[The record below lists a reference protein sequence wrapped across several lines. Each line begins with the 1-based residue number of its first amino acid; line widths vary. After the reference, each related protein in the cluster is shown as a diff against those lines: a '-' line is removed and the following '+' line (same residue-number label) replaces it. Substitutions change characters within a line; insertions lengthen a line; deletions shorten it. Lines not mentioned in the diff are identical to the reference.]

1 MLKPDRTPQCD
12 ACLKQYDEVLNCLKR
27 GDYALRSLNSS
38 AIDGGPLGDTFR
50 QLASQL
56 EQQALETEKINQ
68 ITANINAGLLLDDIL
83 ERVYHDFRHVIPY
96 NRIGFALIEDDGRTV
111 RAHWA
116 KSDQM
121 ILKLT
126 KDYSAELAG
135 SSLETIIA
143 TGRPRIL
150 NDLAAYLRGKPH
162 SASTRLVF
170 EEGMRSSLTCPLIA
184 NGAPVGFM
192 FFSSTQPNTY
202 IDVHVDTFKRIAGQL
217 SVILEKGRLV
227 TELSA
232 QKVEIER
239 QNAEL
244 QRLSELKN
252 TFLGIAAH
260 DLRGPI
266 GNIQMIAD
274 LLSSET
280 ISVSPSERASLLG
293 DIGKH
298 TGHILALLDD
308 LLDVTRIE
316 SGKLELRFEN
326 INLSQFLLDI
336 IYRHKMM
343 ATVKGTRVQAGSIPE
358 GDIRADPARLRQVL
372 DNLISNAVKYSPPGS
387 LVTVDAGKDGT
398 GWRVNVRDQGP
409 GITDQDRRR
418 LFQDFAKLSARPT
431 GGEKSTGL
439 GLAITRRIVEAHGGK
454 IDVDSVPGEG
464 ATFWF
469 SLPDSF

>member
-1 MLKPDRTPQCD
+1 MLKPDTTSQCET
-12 ACLKQYDEVLNCLKR
+12 CLKQCDEVLDCLR
-27 GDYALRSLNSS
+27 QGDYALRSLNFST
-38 AIDGGPLGDTFR
+38 IDGGPLDNAFR
-50 QLASQL
+50 RLAAQL

-83 ERVYHDFRHVIPY
+83 ELVYHDFRHVIPY
-96 NRIGFALIEDDGRTV
+96 NRIGFALIENDGRTV
-111 RAHWA
+111 RAYWA
-116 KSDQM
+116 KSDQPA
-121 ILKLT
+121 LRLT
-126 KDYSAELAG
+126 KDYAAELAG

-162 SASTRLVF
+162 SASTQLIF
-170 EEGMRSSLTCPLIA
+170 EEGMRSSLTCPLTA

-192 FFSSTQPNTY
+192 FFSSTRPNTY
-202 IDVHVDTFKRIAGQL
+202 IDVHVDTFRRIAGQL

-232 QKVEIER
+232 QKAEIER
-239 QNAEL
+239 QNTEL
-244 QRLSELKN
+244 QRLGELKN

-274 LLSSET
+274 LLNNKT
-280 ISVSPSERASLLG
+280 IQINAAERVSLLN

-298 TGHILALLDD
+298 TSHILTLLDD

-316 SGKLELRFEN
+316 SGKLELRFEA
-326 INLSQFLLDI
+326 INLRRFLPEVI
-336 IYRHKMM
+336 HRHNMM
-343 ATVKGTRVQAGSIPE
+343 AATKGTRVQLGPVAE
-358 GDIRADPARLRQVL
+358 GDVQADPARLRQVL
-372 DNLISNAVKYSPPGS
+372 DNLISNAVKYSAPGS
-387 LVTVDAGKDGT
+387 LVTVDAGKDET

-418 LFQDFAKLSARPT
+418 LFQDFAKLSAQPT
-431 GGEKSTGL
+431 GGERSTGL

-454 IDVDSVPGEG
+454 INVDSVPGEG

-469 SLPDSF
+469 SLPD

>member
-1 MLKPDRTPQCD
+1 MLKPDTTTQCD
-12 ACLKQYDEVLNCLKR
+12 TCLKEYDEVLNCLKR
-27 GDYALRSLNSS
+27 GDYALRSLNFP
-38 AIDGGPLGDTFR
+38 AVDGGPLDNAFR
-50 QLASQL
+50 RLAAQL
-56 EQQALETEKINQ
+56 EQQAIETEKINQ
-68 ITANINAGLLLDDIL
+68 ITTNINAGLLLDDIL
-83 ERVYHDFRHVIPY
+83 ERVYHDFHHVIPY
-96 NRIGFALIEDDGRTV
+96 NRIGFALIENNGRTV
-111 RAHWA
+111 RTYWT
-116 KSDQM
+116 KSDQVT
-121 ILKLT
+121 LRLT
-126 KDYSAELAG
+126 RDYSAELAG

-143 TGRPRIL
+143 TGQPRIL
-150 NDLAAYLRGKPH
+150 NDLAVYLRHKPQ
-162 SASTRLVF
+162 STSTRLIF

-232 QKVEIER
+232 QKAEIER
-239 QNAEL
+239 QNVEL

-274 LLSSET
+274 LLNSKT
-280 ISVSPSERASLLG
+280 IDVTAAERASLLS

-298 TGHILALLDD
+298 TGHILTLLDD

-316 SGKLELRFEN
+316 SGKLELRFEA
-326 INLSQFLLDI
+326 ISLSQLLPEVI
-336 IYRHKMM
+336 HRHNMM
-343 ATVKGTRVQAGSIPE
+343 AAVKGTRVQLGPVPE
-358 GDIRADPARLRQVL
+358 GDIRADPARLQQVL

-387 LVTVDAGKDGT
+387 LVMVTAHKADAF
-398 GWRVNVRDQGP
+398 WRVNVRDQGP
-409 GITDQDRRR
+409 GITAKDRRR

-469 SLPDSF
+469 SLPD